1 MPLYQRKGSP
11 FWWYSFGIDGE
22 RFRGS
27 TGETSKRKA
36 AQVEADEVHAVQHNK
51 VPKDRWSV
59 KHCLGMYWKEHAR
72 HSKSSSAT
80 LIKLDALER
89 ILGAK
94 TPVMNITNATLMN
107 YRAKRRGEGLQPHSV
122 NRDFAYLKA
131 ALGHAQQMHGQQI
144 PPLAWR
150 NLKAKEPPGR
160 IRYLSRDEYDRLLDA
175 CEDDALRLI
184 VKFAVGTGLRK
195 TNIVELDWN
204 DVDLSSGLLSV
215 MVKGGKRH
223 TIALP
228 SHIRA
233 ALSTLKHR
241 NGLVFDSW
249 NLRRKWERAVKAA
262 ELHDFR
268 FHDLRHTCAT
278 WMRMAGV
285 DIADICDA
293 LGHSSVTVTMR
304 YAHIEPEEHI
314 SAFDRISE
322 RVWSQTRA
330 QSVKS
335 TEKKA

>member
-1 MPLYQRKGSP
+1 MPLYQRQGSP
-11 FWWYSFGIDGE
+11 FWWYSFAIDGV

-27 TGETSKRKA
+27 TGETGKREA
-36 AQVEADEVHAVQHNK
+36 RQVEAEAQYEAKHRAI
-51 VPKDRWSV
+51 PKDQWTLH
-59 KHCLGMYWKEHAR
+59 HCLATYWTEKAKHKTS
-72 HSKSSSAT
+72 HKAT
-80 LIKLDALER
+80 LVKLDALRR
-89 ILGAK
+89 ILGK
-94 TPVMNITNATLMN
+94 STPIADISNSMLID

-144 PPLAWR
+144 PSLAWR

-160 IRYLSRDEYDRLLDA
+160 IRYLSRDEYDRLLHA

-204 DVDLSSGLLSV
+204 DVDLSGGLLSV

-223 TIALP
+223 TISLP

-249 NLRRKWERAVKAA
+249 NLRRKWERAVIAA

-322 RVWSQTRA
+322 RVWSQTKA
-330 QSVKS
+330 QSPKL
-335 TEKKA
+335 EKKKA